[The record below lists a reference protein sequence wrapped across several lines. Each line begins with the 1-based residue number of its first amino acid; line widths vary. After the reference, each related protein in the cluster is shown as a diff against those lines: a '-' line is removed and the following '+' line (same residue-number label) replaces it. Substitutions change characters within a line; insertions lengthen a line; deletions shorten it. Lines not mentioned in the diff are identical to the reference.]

1 MSLFKKMIRLSLL
14 MMPTFAF
21 ASEIFNTQ
29 VVNTQASNSQVLQ
42 LNEERARVFELT
54 QVEWQNYQRAIEI
67 YGKDY
72 FGKYTPPEILGIL
85 AKSEA
90 DRKHFADIAA
100 RLEHDKVA
108 NELEFQRAFTNAARK
123 FYANEPVIKPINTM
137 AFTPVS
143 NSLFSKAQ
151 NSKLSSG
158 DHLAWFVDVN
168 SYGSSNDM
176 SALINKIKMV
186 SGTVLD
192 IYCMNAKTD
201 QDIQVFAKKLNVP
214 MDLVSTNQITLNRDH
229 GQFAKTVGHGQLPT
243 LVLVHGNTS
252 SVREIGEL

>member
-1 MSLFKKMIRLSLL
+1 MSVFKKMIRLSLL
-14 MMPTFAF
+14 MMPTVVF

-29 VVNTQASNSQVLQ
+29 VVNTQSSNSPVLQ
-42 LNEERARVFELT
+42 FNEERARVFELT
-54 QVEWQNYQRAIEI
+54 QVEWQSYQRAIEI
-67 YGKDY
+67 YGKEY

-85 AKSEA
+85 AKNEQ
-90 DRKHFADIAA
+90 DRKHFAEIAA
-100 RLEHDKVA
+100 RMEHDKVA
-108 NELEFQRAFTNAARK
+108 SELEFQRAFTSAARK
-123 FYANEPVIKPINTM
+123 LYENEPVIKPIYSQ
-137 AFTPVS
+137 AFTPAPH
-143 NSLFSKAQ
+143 SLFSNAQ
-151 NSKLSSG
+151 PSKLSLG

-168 SYGSSNDM
+168 SSSSVNDM

-201 QDIQVFAKKLNVP
+201 QDIQAFAKRLNVP
-214 MDLVSTNQITLNRDH
+214 IDLVSTNQITLNRDR
-229 GQFAKTVGHGQLPT
+229 GQFSKTVGHGQLPT